1 MYQYQRITNKNKILS
16 YFTLFGQILCDTSKS
31 AGSLTKTG
39 KEGWNIYDLN
49 IMENDLLG
57 GATSQTGI
65 FSFPELQAVAA
76 VYFREAS
83 SSSLCCVP
91 VEKGT

>member
-1 MYQYQRITNKNKILS
+1 MLPCLHIFCVKLQ
-16 YFTLFGQILCDTSKS
+16 KS

-65 FSFPELQAVAA
+65 FLFLRLRQLRPFILEKL
-76 VYFREAS
+76 S

>member
-1 MYQYQRITNKNKILS
+1 MLPCLHKFCVKLQ
-16 YFTLFGQILCDTSKS
+16 KS

-65 FSFPELQAVAA
+65 FSFPELEAVARP
-76 VYFREAS
+76 FILEKLS
-83 SSSLCCVP
+83 SSSYMLCASG
-91 VEKGT
+91 ERDLM

>member
-1 MYQYQRITNKNKILS
+1 MLPCLHKFCVKLQ
-16 YFTLFGQILCDTSKS
+16 KS

-65 FSFPELQAVAA
+65 FSFPELEAVAA
-76 VYFREAS
+76 VYFKRCFLRLPRVVCQMRKGLNVKESIPLS
-83 SSSLCCVP
+83 S
-91 VEKGT
+91 T